1 MKILLLILI
10 LFPSF
15 LFAQT
20 AKYDN
25 YDWSKKLENYQFS
38 EQDLQKDE
46 VIVFEKRCIEY
57 INVNEQL
64 KQYVLFHNLKR
75 LNSDAAIEENNKF
88 YVSAD
93 SDSKTIILK
102 ARVTKPNGQIIEVS
116 KADIK
121 QALDEDGNV
130 KYNYFAFEGIEKGS
144 LIEYLQY
151 TEVVP
156 DFSGNS
162 MRVQSSYDKKR
173 VEVEIIYPSY
183 LEFQLLSVNELPNL
197 ELDDSDTLKT
207 RMHLTLNDFKGLES
221 EDWSAYEANLKKVYY
236 KLSKNLARNK
246 GNFYTY
252 TEVSKIVHQNMFTP
266 LTKKEQKL
274 VSTFISKSSGDAK
287 TNIDKLR
294 NLENEMKKK
303 ITILDAQ
310 FENSSNIE
318 QILTKNVADERG
330 ITRLMLNCLREMGL
344 PFELVLTSDRL
355 EEPFLEEFQ
364 GYNFLTDYLIYIKEA
379 DTYFSGDF
387 FSRIGFP
394 PFELLYNKGL
404 FISEVTVNDYAT
416 AIGKVKYIKGIDY
429 KQSIDQIDTEVDFND
444 DLSSCTVQLTRVN
457 TGYKAKTYQPIIDF
471 LDDEQKKEMKDDFL
485 KYLDKDCTLEDVS
498 FENDNTD
505 SFGVKPFIGKAKVIS
520 STFTERAG
528 DKILLKAGLLIGPQ
542 AQMYHEKPRAQA
554 VDSYY
559 TRGYNRKIVINLPDN
574 YEVKNLDDLKFSCKP
589 DPSKNT
595 LGFESTYQ
603 VVGNQI
609 IVSVTEWYDTHY
621 FALSDYPNYEKTM
634 NTAADF
640 NKVVLVLQ
648 PK

>member
-1 MKILLLILI
+1 VYIFFIASADSSY
-10 LFPSF
+10 LFG
-15 LFAQT
+15 QN
-20 AKYDN
+20 AKYQN
-25 YDWSKKLENYQFS
+25 YDWAKKLENYEFS
-38 EQDLQKDE
+38 EKDLQKDE

-57 INVNEQL
+57 INENEVL

-75 LNSDAAIEENNKF
+75 LNSDAAIEANNKY
-88 YVSAD
+88 YVSANN
-93 SDSKTIILK
+93 DSKTLILK

-116 KADIK
+116 QKDIK
-121 QALDEDGNV
+121 QALDEEGNI

-162 MRVQSSYDKKR
+162 IMVQNSYDKKR
-173 VEVEIIYPSY
+173 VELEIIYPAY
-183 LEFQLLSVNELPNL
+183 LEFQLLSVNELPKL
-197 ELDDSDTLKT
+197 DLDDSDTLKT
-207 RMHLTLNDFKGLES
+207 RMHLTLTDLKGLEN

-252 TEVSKIVHQNMFTP
+252 TEVSKIIHQNMFTP
-266 LTKKEQKL
+266 LDKKEQKL
-274 VSTFISKSSGDAK
+274 VSTFISKNSGDGK
-287 TNIDKLR
+287 SNLEKLR
-294 NLENEMKKK
+294 NLENAMKKK
-303 ITILDAQ
+303 ITILDGQ

-318 QILTKNVADERG
+318 QILTKNISDERG
-330 ITRLMLNCLREMGL
+330 ITKLMLNCLREMQV

-364 GYNFLTDYLIYIKEA
+364 GYNFLTDYLIYIKEI
-379 DTYFSGDF
+379 DNYFSGDF
-387 FSRIGFP
+387 VSRIGFP

-416 AIGKVKYIKGIDY
+416 AIGKVKYIKGINY
-429 KQSIDQIDTEVDFND
+429 KESIDQIDTEVSFNE
-444 DLSSCTVQLTRVN
+444 DLLSCTVLLTRIN
-457 TGYKAKTYQPIIDF
+457 TGYKAKSYQPIIDF
-471 LDDEQKKEMKDDFL
+471 IDDNQKKELKDDFL
-485 KYLDKDCTLEDVS
+485 KYLDKDCVLEDVS

-505 SFGVKPFIGKAKVIS
+505 AFGVKPFIGKAKVIS

-528 DKILLKAGLLIGPQ
+528 DKILLKVGLLIGPQ
-542 AQMYHEKPRAQA
+542 AQMYHEKPREQA

-559 TRGYNRKIVINLPDN
+559 TRGYNRKIIINLPDN
-574 YEVKNLDDLKFSCKP
+574 YEVKNLADLKFSCKP
-589 DPSKNT
+589 DESKNT

-603 VVGNQI
+603 VIGNQLI
-609 IVSVTEWYDTHY
+609 ITVTEWYDTHY
-621 FALSDYPNYEKTM
+621 FAISDYPSYEKTM